1 MAYILI
7 VEDDDNSAEL
17 LAALVSDAGHT
28 ASIAT
33 DLQQARQ
40 QLVLHSPDL
49 VLLDLHLPDGSG
61 LDLFA
66 DERLRGDADIVL
78 ITGQASVETSI
89 QALRLGAADYLVKP
103 INLKQLRRV
112 LDRLTGSPRPHRAP
126 RAPGQA
132 DAPPGPSG
140 ADIDGFG
147 KLRGRSAAMRR
158 VYAQIERVA
167 PTAVNVLLVGESGTG
182 KEIVAETIHE
192 QSRRRNGPFL
202 AINCGAISA
211 QLIESELFGHEKG
224 SFTGAVRQHQGFFER
239 ADGGTLFLD
248 EVTEMPLDLQVKLL
262 RVLETGRFSRVG
274 SDSLIETDVR
284 IIAATNRV
292 PTEAVAE
299 QKLREDLYY
308 RLNVFQI
315 QLPPLRERREDI
327 ALLAPLFLEQ
337 LSQREGVERE
347 LDPAALAQL
356 QYYDWPGNV
365 RELRNIVH
373 RAAIMSDGKRIT
385 SVEIPGVEL
394 PDPATLAADAAPN
407 AQPGATPA
415 ATSSP
420 SSTGAGGSKGAPAP
434 GDMVC
439 VPIGTSLAD
448 MERRL
453 IEASLAACG
462 GVREKTAAML
472 GISAKTLYNRLRQY
486 EQEDRGV
493 ESD

>member
-7 VEDDDNSAEL
+7 VEDDDNSAEM
-17 LAALVSDAGHT
+17 LAALVADAGHT

-78 ITGQASVETSI
+78 ITGQASVDTSV

-112 LDRLTGSPRPHRAP
+112 LDRLTGSPRPHRPA
-126 RAPGQA
+126 RAGAGA
-132 DAPPGPSG
+132 DAPPGEGS
-140 ADIDGFG
+140 DVEGFG
-147 KLRGRSAAMRR
+147 KLRGRSEPMRR
-158 VYAQIERVA
+158 IYAQIQRVA
-167 PTAVNVLLVGESGTG
+167 PTAVNVLVVGESGTG
-182 KEIVAETIHE
+182 KEIVAETIHD

-202 AINCGAISA
+202 AINCGAISS

-248 EVTEMPLDLQVKLL
+248 EITEMPLDLQVKLL
-262 RVLETGRFSRVG
+262 RVLETGRFARVG
-274 SDSLIETDVR
+274 SDSLLETDVR

-292 PTEAVAE
+292 PAEAVAE

-315 QLPPLRERREDI
+315 QLPPLRERAADI
-327 ALLAPLFLEQ
+327 GLLAPLFLEQ
-337 LSQREGVERE
+337 LGQREGVERE
-347 LDPAALAQL
+347 LDPGALAQL
-356 QYYDWPGNV
+356 QHHDWPGNV
-365 RELRNIVH
+365 RELRNIVDP
-373 RAAIMSDGKRIT
+373 AAIMSDGRRIM
-385 SVEIPGVEL
+385 SVEIPGVTL
-394 PDPATLAADAAPN
+394 PDAAALAAGAATAHPATHDASSATAPPAAAVPSAAD
-407 AQPGATPA
+407 
-415 ATSSP
+415 
-420 SSTGAGGSKGAPAP
+420 K
-434 GDMVC
+434 DMVC
-439 VPIGTSLAD
+439 VPIGTSLAA

-453 IEASLAACG
+453 IEASLAASG
-462 GVREKTAAML
+462 GVREKTASML

-486 EQEDRGV
+486 EQEDRDAAAEDPG
-493 ESD
+493 D

>member
-1 MAYILI
+1 MAHVLI
-7 VEDDDNSAEL
+7 VEDDDNSAEM
-17 LAALVSDAGHT
+17 LAALAADAGHT

-61 LDLFA
+61 LDLFS

-78 ITGQASVETSI
+78 ITGQASVDTSVK
-89 QALRLGAADYLVKP
+89 ALRLGAADYLVKP
-103 INLKQLRRV
+103 INLERLRRV
-112 LDRLTGSPRPHRAP
+112 LDRLTSSPRPHRP
-126 RAPGQA
+126 VSPAPGA
-132 DAPPGPSG
+132 AKGAPAGSAG
-140 ADIDGFG
+140 DVDGFG
-147 KLRGRSAAMRR
+147 KLRGRTAPMRHI
-158 VYAQIERVA
+158 YAQIQRVA
-167 PTAVNVLLVGESGTG
+167 PTAVNVLVVGESGTG
-182 KEIVAETIHE
+182 KEVVAETIHE
-192 QSRRRNGPFL
+192 QSRRRKGPFL
-202 AINCGAISA
+202 AINCGAISS

-262 RVLETGRFSRVG
+262 RVLETGRFARVG
-274 SDSLIETDVR
+274 SDTLLETDVR

-292 PTEAVAE
+292 PAEAVSE

-315 QLPPLRERREDI
+315 LLPPLRERREDI

-347 LDPAALAQL
+347 LDPGALAQL
-356 QYYDWPGNV
+356 QHYDWPGNV
-365 RELRNIVH
+365 RELRNIIH
-373 RAAIMSDGKRIT
+373 RAAIMSDGRRIM
-385 SVEIPGVEL
+385 SVEIPGVSL
-394 PDPATLAADAAPN
+394 PDPGTPVDAPPAGAEASDAPAASTAVAGSPASPPAAPMDQN
-407 AQPGATPA
+407 
-415 ATSSP
+415 
-420 SSTGAGGSKGAPAP
+420 
-434 GDMVC
+434 MVS

-486 EQEDRGV
+486 EQEDD
-493 ESD
+493 E

>member
-1 MAYILI
+1 MAHILI
-7 VEDDDNSAEL
+7 VEDDDNSAEM
-17 LAALVSDAGHT
+17 LAALVADAGHT

-40 QLVLHSPDL
+40 QLVLHNPDL

-61 LDLFA
+61 LDLFS

-78 ITGQASVETSI
+78 ITGQASVDTSI

-103 INLKQLRRV
+103 VNLKQLRRV
-112 LDRLTGSPRPHRAP
+112 LDRLTGSPRPHRP
-126 RAPGQA
+126 SRATAGESA
-132 DAPPGPSG
+132 DARAEAG
-140 ADIDGFG
+140 ADVEGFG
-147 KLRGRSAAMRR
+147 KLRGRSEPMRR
-158 VYAQIERVA
+158 VYAQIQRVA
-167 PTAVNVLLVGESGTG
+167 PTAVNVLVVGESGTG

-202 AINCGAISA
+202 AINCGAISS

-224 SFTGAVRQHQGFFER
+224 SFTGALRQHQGFFER

-248 EVTEMPLDLQVKLL
+248 EITEMPLDLQVKLL

-274 SDSLIETDVR
+274 SDTLLETDVR

-292 PTEAVAE
+292 PAEAVAD

-315 QLPPLRERREDI
+315 QLPPLRERLEDI
-327 ALLAPLFLEQ
+327 ALIAPLFLEQ
-337 LSQREGVERE
+337 LGEREGVVRE
-347 LDPAALAQL
+347 LDPVAIAQL
-356 QYYDWPGNV
+356 RHHDWPGNV

-373 RAAIMSDGKRIT
+373 RAAIMSDGRRI
-385 SVEIPGVEL
+385 SAVEIPGVTL
-394 PDPATLAADAAPN
+394 PDPATLDIGESPAAGAAAAP
-407 AQPGATPA
+407 AA
-415 ATSSP
+415 ATSTAVP
-420 SSTGAGGSKGAPAP
+420 APASG

-439 VPIGTSLAD
+439 VPVGTSLAE

-486 EQEDRGV
+486 EQQAQDGTAGDHEG
-493 ESD
+493 

>member
-7 VEDDDNSAEL
+7 VEDDDNSAEM
-17 LAALVSDAGHT
+17 LAALVTDAGHT

-78 ITGQASVETSI
+78 ITGQASVDTSV

-112 LDRLTGSPRPHRAP
+112 LDRLTGSPRPHRPA
-126 RAPGQA
+126 RGAGDVDAAPGEA
-132 DAPPGPSG
+132 G
-140 ADIDGFG
+140 ADVEGFG
-147 KLRGRSAAMRR
+147 KLRGRSAPMRR
-158 VYAQIERVA
+158 VYAQIQRVA
-167 PTAVNVLLVGESGTG
+167 PTAVNVLVVGESGTG

-202 AINCGAISA
+202 AINCGAISS

-224 SFTGAVRQHQGFFER
+224 SFTGALRQHQGFFER

-248 EVTEMPLDLQVKLL
+248 EITEMPLDLQVKLL

-274 SDSLIETDVR
+274 SDTLLETDVR

-292 PTEAVAE
+292 PSEAVAD

-315 QLPPLRERREDI
+315 LLPPLRERREDI

-337 LSQREGVERE
+337 LGRREGVERE
-347 LDPAALAQL
+347 LEPSAIAQL
-356 QYYDWPGNV
+356 QHHDWPGNV

-373 RAAIMSDGKRIT
+373 RAAIMSDGKRIAA
-385 SVEIPGVEL
+385 VEIPGVSL
-394 PDPATLAADAAPN
+394 PDPATLALDEPAVAPGP
-407 AQPGATPA
+407 ASVPPAT
-415 ATSSP
+415 
-420 SSTGAGGSKGAPAP
+420 TGVPMAAGGR
-434 GDMVC
+434 DMIC
-439 VPIGTSLAD
+439 VPVGTSLAD

-486 EQEDRGV
+486 EQHDQETTGD
-493 ESD
+493 

>member
-1 MAYILI
+1 MAHILI
-7 VEDDDNSAEL
+7 VEDDDNSAEM
-17 LAALVSDAGHT
+17 LAALVADAGHT

-40 QLVLHSPDL
+40 QLVLHGPDL

-61 LDLFA
+61 LDLFS

-78 ITGQASVETSI
+78 ITGQASVDTSI

-103 INLKQLRRV
+103 VNLKQLRRV
-112 LDRLTGSPRPHRAP
+112 LDRLTGSPRPHRP
-126 RAPGQA
+126 VLPTSGVGKDVPA
-132 DAPPGPSG
+132 DNG
-140 ADIDGFG
+140 DDLDGFG
-147 KLRGRSAAMRR
+147 KLRGRSAPMRR
-158 VYAQIERVA
+158 IYAQIRRVA
-167 PTAVNVLLVGESGTG
+167 PTAVNVLVVGESGTG
-182 KEIVAETIHE
+182 KEVVAETIHE

-202 AINCGAISA
+202 AINCGAISS

-248 EVTEMPLDLQVKLL
+248 EITEMPLDLQVKLL
-262 RVLETGRFSRVG
+262 RVLETGRFARVG
-274 SDSLIETDVR
+274 SDTLLETDVR

-292 PTEAVAE
+292 PAEAVSD

-315 QLPPLRERREDI
+315 LLPPLRERCEDI

-337 LSQREGVERE
+337 LGQREGVERE
-347 LDPAALAQL
+347 LDPGAIAQL
-356 QYYDWPGNV
+356 QHHDWPGNV

-373 RAAIMSDGKRIT
+373 RAAIMSDSRRIA
-385 SVEIPGVEL
+385 SVEIPGVSL
-394 PDPATLAADAAPN
+394 PDPANLVVAAPASAEAPAADLSAASTAP
-407 AQPGATPA
+407 PSA
-415 ATSSP
+415 AV
-420 SSTGAGGSKGAPAP
+420 A
-434 GDMVC
+434 DRNMVS

-486 EQEDRGV
+486 EQQEQEQEQDK
-493 ESD
+493 D